1 MEVTYHRLF
10 QRDVNAGVRHYDD
23 EGGEVLGDA
32 FFSEVERA
40 VELVIANPT
49 RFHFIADG
57 YRRAQLKRFPYHI
70 IFEESEFR
78 IKFLILRHDKRHPN
92 FGMRRR

>member
-10 QRDVNAGVRHYDD
+10 QRDVNAGVQHYDN

-49 RFHFIADG
+49 GFHFIADG
-57 YRRAQLKRFPYHI
+57 FRRAPLKRFPYHI
-70 IFEESEFR
+70 IFEESEFGL
-78 IKFLILRHDKRHPN
+78 KF
-92 FGMRRR
+92 